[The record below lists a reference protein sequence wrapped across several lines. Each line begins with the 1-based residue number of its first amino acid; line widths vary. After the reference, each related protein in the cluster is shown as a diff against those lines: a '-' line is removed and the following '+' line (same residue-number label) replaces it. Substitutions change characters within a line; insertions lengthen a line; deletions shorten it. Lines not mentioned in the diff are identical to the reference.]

1 MGVKS
6 KFYTHLNFEVAFE
19 YYFIYNIRNNLCV
32 RITDMVERYC
42 TNCGNTTKTKICP
55 HCGWKIYDG
64 HAICEWCG
72 YECGPYA
79 TICPNC
85 RERVNSGCFVLCMNV
100 VGFLVMCYLGI
111 MALIYLFIM
120 DNSGMAVGYAIG
132 IVLLLPSVKYKLKKL
147 TLGKKPLRFFL
158 TLLRIIIVCA
168 IIVSGIYG

>member
-1 MGVKS
+1 
-6 KFYTHLNFEVAFE
+6 
-19 YYFIYNIRNNLCV
+19 
-32 RITDMVERYC
+32 MVERYC
-42 TNCGNTTKTKICP
+42 TNCGQLTNKKICD
-55 HCGWKIYDG
+55 HCGHKLYQG
-64 HAICEWCG
+64 GLYCEWCG
-72 YECGPYA
+72 HMCGPTA
-79 TICPNC
+79 FRCPNC

-111 MALIYLFIM
+111 MALISLFIM